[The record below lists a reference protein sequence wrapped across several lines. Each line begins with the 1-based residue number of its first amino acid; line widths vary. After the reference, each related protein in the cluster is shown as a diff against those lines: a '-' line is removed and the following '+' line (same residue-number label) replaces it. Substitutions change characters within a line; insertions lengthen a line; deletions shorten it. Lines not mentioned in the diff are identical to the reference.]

1 MGYSPWGRKEL
12 DTTEQ
17 LHFHYLLSGF
27 LQRSLP
33 TCSLVEQ
40 MLRTQ
45 TNALTEINEK
55 LVACYFLELLRMA
68 LLLLFI

>member
-55 LVACYFLELLRMA
+55 LVACYFRGPHGTA
-68 LLLLFI
+68 